1 MSIELNLD
9 MTRDTGF
16 RLKAALSFSPG
27 KVTALY
33 GPSGAGKTTILR
45 LLAGLERGTA
55 GDKIEVIFNGNT
67 WQSTTQFVPPHQR
80 RIGYVFQHLHLFPH
94 LNVRDNLEFAAR
106 RAQRARH
113 NNQLATN
120 QLASHQLANSKDK
133 QQILALLDLTRLLDA
148 SIDQLSGGERQRVA
162 IGRAL
167 FSQPEILVMDEP
179 LGALDP
185 ATRTRVLPYLQ
196 KLQTTLAIPLIYVS
210 HAYDEVT
217 YLADFIHVMAA
228 GQVVKSCSVIEFARD
243 PQQALSEPD
252 AAAIIQCRV
261 LRQDTDY
268 ALTEIDFESQQL
280 FINATK
286 YQPGD
291 SLRLRVPA
299 RDLSLTRVAP
309 ETSSI
314 LNLLRMKIIDIQD
327 PGTGASAM
335 ITLTAGEQH
344 LLARITRKSLAKLQL
359 ITGEDI
365 FVQIKSV
372 ALVTGF
378 GAPGRGD

>member
-9 MTRDTGF
+9 LTRDTGF

-27 KVTALY
+27 RVTALY

-55 GDKIEVIFNGNT
+55 DDKIEVIFNGNT
-67 WQSTTQFVPPHQR
+67 WQSDTHFVPPHQR

-106 RAQRARH
+106 RAHRPRH
-113 NNQLATN
+113 NKQLATT
-120 QLASHQLANSKDK
+120 KDK
-133 QQILALLDLTRLLDA
+133 QQILALLDLTRLLDV

-185 ATRTRVLPYLQ
+185 ATRARILPYLQ
-196 KLQTTLAIPLIYVS
+196 KLQARLDIPLIYVS
-210 HAYDEVT
+210 HAFDEVT
-217 YLADFIHVMAA
+217 YLSDFIHVMAA
-228 GQVVKSCSVIEFARD
+228 GRVVKSCSVIEFARD

-252 AAAIIQCRV
+252 AAAIIQCQV
-261 LRQDTDY
+261 VRQDTDY
-268 ALTEIDFESQQL
+268 ALTEIDFEAQRL
-280 FINATK
+280 FISDTRYK
-286 YQPGD
+286 PGD
-291 SLRLRVPA
+291 SIRLRVPA
-299 RDLSLTRVAP
+299 RELSLTRVAP

-314 LNLLRMKIIDIQD
+314 LNLLQMKITDIQD

-344 LLARITRKSLAKLQL
+344 LLARITRKSLARLQL

-365 FVQIKSV
+365 FVQIKGV

-378 GAPGRGD
+378 GDSGWGN